1 MGLERIVSKRKDS
14 HSRSGRS
21 PLRRPTSQD
30 RKAGYRIGRGSVRG
44 YRNDFCNRQSVG
56 ETRRHRCLDERVRHV
71 SVSGRGCWSPPFG
84 RDAGGGFQVICQQQH
99 SLKSKTIERLAKSGV
114 FTVEILNRIA
124 RIGRFLEH
132 VVQLGEERA
141 NVGEIVTEEM
151 LQSIWCDTKYVD
163 Q

>member
-1 MGLERIVSKRKDS
+1 MPTATFTEINFDVDEYLSKGGRLRDLALP
-14 HSRSGRS
+14 SGTE
-21 PLRRPTSQD
+21 L
-30 RKAGYRIGRGSVRG
+30 
-44 YRNDFCNRQSVG
+44 
-56 ETRRHRCLDERVRHV
+56 
-71 SVSGRGCWSPPFG
+71 
-84 RDAGGGFQVICQQQH
+84 
-99 SLKSKTIERLAKSGV
+99 KTIERLAKSGA

-141 NVGEIVTEEM
+141 NVGEIVTEET